1 MSSAPPP
8 NIRFVDDRGFLTR
21 EARAYLS
28 RITEN
33 PVEQFISGVQLGLS
47 PVSYITL
54 PFNVA
59 GEVTAATAANTSG
72 TDGQVVVYI
81 VPDGE
86 APAPQWIVVSY
97 QDVPAL
103 SSVVLSG
110 LVDQAIPPGASIY
123 ALASIA
129 SAITLTVSGV
139 RRPQ

>member
-33 PVEQFISGVQLGLS
+33 PVEQFISGVQLGLA
-47 PVSYITL
+47 PVSYLTL
-54 PFNVA
+54 PYNVA

-81 VPDGE
+81 VPDGDTPGPE
-86 APAPQWIVVSY
+86 WIVVSY

-103 SSVVLSG
+103 SSVSLPA
-110 LVDQAIPPGASIY
+110 LVAQAVPPGASIY
-123 ALASIA
+123 AFASIA